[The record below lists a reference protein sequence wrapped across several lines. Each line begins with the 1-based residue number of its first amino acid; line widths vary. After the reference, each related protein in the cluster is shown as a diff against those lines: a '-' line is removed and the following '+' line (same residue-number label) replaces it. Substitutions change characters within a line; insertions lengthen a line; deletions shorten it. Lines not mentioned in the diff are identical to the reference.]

1 MPSRYCPELDTFIEW
16 IYVIDLDQNI
26 LRVYAQNDPF
36 MWDTC
41 GIQYFR
47 LDNIPRWLFDLEEI
61 KTDSEWR
68 VCSVYPIITA
78 TEETVPLECWAN
90 YVRDIPK
97 PKTELLDFY
106 HSLSHQTKLSIAPA
120 AHSPTWR
127 RLQILLLGQFVE
139 YFLRSFHDVCPSR
152 KSSPFIVRQLAYAVL
167 CLLQPGGTAG
177 MKFHGTVAPHKLFYG
192 WVRGGIQT
200 PSWEPPDSDSY
211 WLGNVLIVLDEH
223 IYDHS
228 DYLAPISK
236 AAIAKTVQLACAA
249 DTGSDPDVVAVI
261 FSIHCIFIVKVHKTP
276 DGPVVS
282 HTANLPLL
290 SCIGDIGNALGALD
304 MRILKRLKY
313 STVGIQALMSVF
325 ASRVPAQRQSG
336 PANLP
341 TELCQQIFQSA
352 DPKTQNALEGSCR
365 LFRDIAAQHPRIGEW
380 TLLKCSGDTNFIG
393 IQSSTQSEH
402 VVALRPMNGR
412 HRSRRPNFDTSG
424 FEVGLWGCDEKLQLN
439 MQLFTI
445 EEVVPGP
452 KEKAVLRMAV

>member
-97 PKTELLDFY
+97 PKTELLEFY

-261 FSIHCIFIVKVHKTP
+261 FSIHCIFIDRKS
-276 DGPVVS
+276 VV
-282 HTANLPLL
+282 
-290 SCIGDIGNALGALD
+290 
-304 MRILKRLKY
+304 
-313 STVGIQALMSVF
+313 
-325 ASRVPAQRQSG
+325 
-336 PANLP
+336 
-341 TELCQQIFQSA
+341 
-352 DPKTQNALEGSCR
+352 
-365 LFRDIAAQHPRIGEW
+365 
-380 TLLKCSGDTNFIG
+380 
-393 IQSSTQSEH
+393 
-402 VVALRPMNGR
+402 
-412 HRSRRPNFDTSG
+412 
-424 FEVGLWGCDEKLQLN
+424 
-439 MQLFTI
+439 
-445 EEVVPGP
+445 
-452 KEKAVLRMAV
+452 